1 MTHDP
6 RTQDQ
11 IYNSM
16 RTSLTGKIAKLRNF
30 TERSF
35 NYVWTQAFS
44 QEVQELEAKAVVA
57 ELAGWIDYT
66 GKDLTEDDLE
76 DLGIEGLVEPEQL
89 NEFMEDEYLDEY
101 IKIVGITRFE
111 GTEALGEVT
120 IRTQSEGTN
129 IPEGTVFTT
138 EFDEN
143 GEVLKFETT
152 EQAETVDGVTTVQNV
167 PIRALEVGTEHNVP
181 AGTIVRMADPP
192 IGVKGVNNPD
202 STTGGEERESNEDL
216 RARAKQAVQ
225 TSSLGGTTDGIKG
238 YLRQNVDGVG
248 AGDVIIDEFTDV
260 QPPFVDV
267 IVDGGLDTDVS
278 EAIEF
283 SRPTGIRHN
292 LIRPQIVQLG
302 FSVDLLGQDI
312 TTSNVEDDI
321 TEFLLNLGISDN
333 FYEDIL
339 IREIMQ
345 ADDDILNI
353 DNIGGFVERV
363 TNETFT
369 FEEEIGRAIADDGGT
384 LSDETAGANDDA
396 ADDITLLPASPTVG
410 DAYYFG
416 AENVFGEVELNISTA
431 GDGTWDVVW
440 EYYDGSNW
448 VALSN
453 VSDGTNDF
461 RNAGNNSIS
470 WDVPSDW
477 VSTEVIN
484 NEGNYYVRGRLDSF
498 TSVTTQP
505 LGQRVA
511 VSKPSFRLDFTY
523 ENLNGSISIE
533 DEEGTTYSESTD
545 FELLDRS
552 GDSWPETLLWT
563 GTTPDRDVRF
573 FVDYDVTVAGVT
585 INGDIYDTDEV
596 RDEAFSFNLG
606 QEDTFDYNNTQASYE
621 IEHIPFSNNVSV
633 EDENSTTFT
642 EDTDW
647 QLAPLQDYAK
657 EQTFTYDNTQDDY
670 TLSEPVDLDFVAII
684 DADGNIYIR
693 GTDYTLE
700 DTDSDTFDETVRWD
714 TGQSTPVD
722 GTEFTVNYDAFP
734 KFVRWDQNDSTPPQ
748 DDSFTVTY
756 DQAAYFT
763 EYEIV
768 ETPLGEIT
776 DVHGDTYE
784 EDVDYDVLDLD
795 REGEL
800 DGIYWNTNPATLGDS
815 EEFFFSYFTEADK
828 FFGNREKADPG
839 TIDVEAHN

>member
-1 MTHDP
+1 
-6 RTQDQ
+6 
-11 IYNSM
+11 M
-16 RTSLTGKIAKLRNF
+16 RTSLSGKIAKLRNF

-129 IPEGTVFTT
+129 IPKGTVFTT

-267 IVDGGLDTDVS
+267 IVDGGLDTDVG

-369 FEEEIGRAIADDGGT
+369 FDEDINSAIADDGGT
-384 LSDETAGANDDA
+384 LSDETAGANDEA
-396 ADDITLLPASPTVG
+396 ADDVTLLPDAPTVG

-416 AENVFGEVELNISTA
+416 SDGIFGELELNISTG
-431 GDGTWDVVW
+431 GDGTWEIVW

-448 VALSN
+448 VSLSN
-453 VSDGTNDF
+453 VSDGTNHF
-461 RNAGNNSIS
+461 RNANVNTVS
-470 WDVPSDW
+470 WDVPTDW
-477 VSTEVIN
+477 VATEVIN
-484 NEGNYYVRGRLDSF
+484 NEGGYYVRARLDSF
-498 TSVTTQP
+498 TSITTQP
-505 LGQRVA
+505 LGQSIE
-511 VSKPSFRLDFTY
+511 VSKPSYRIDFTY
-523 ENLNGSISIE
+523 EDVNGTMTIT
-533 DEEGTTYSESTD
+533 DEEDNTFTENTD
-545 FELLDRS
+545 FEVRDIS
-552 GDSWPETLLWT
+552 GDGWPETILWT
-563 GTTPDRDVRF
+563 GTTPDSDVRF

-585 INGDIYDTDEV
+585 RNVDIYDTDEV

-606 QEDTFDYNNTQASYE
+606 QEDSFDYNNTQDSYE
-621 IEHIPFSNNVSV
+621 LTHIPFPNNVSI
-633 EDENSTTFT
+633 EDENSTVFT

-647 QLAPLQDYAK
+647 QLAPAQDYAK
-657 EQTFTYDNTQDDY
+657 KDTFTYDDTQDDY
-670 TLSEPVDLDFVAII
+670 TLSDPLDIDVAAII
-684 DADGNIYIR
+684 DADGNIFVR

-700 DTDSDTFDETVRWD
+700 DTNSDGFNETVRWD
-714 TGQSTPVD
+714 TGQSTPANGV
-722 GTEFTVNYDAFP
+722 EFTVNYDAYP
-734 KFVRWDQNDSTPPQ
+734 KFVRWDTNNSTPPQ

-756 DQAAYFT
+756 DQAAYST
-763 EYEIV
+763 VYEIV

-776 DVHGDTYE
+776 DTNGTAYE
-784 EDVDYDVLDLD
+784 EDVDYEVIDLD

-800 DGIYWNTNPATLGDS
+800 DAVYWDTNPATLGDA
-815 EEFFFSYFTEADK
+815 EEFFFSYFSEADK

-839 TIDVEAHN
+839 TINVEADT